1 MLPRGI
7 WAIAL
12 WTGVGSAWCLLL
24 GQPSAALRV
33 STPAEEISAPVRLS
47 ADRVVGWSDGN
58 LDILLARGNVV
69 LEQGLLRLRMRE
81 AVVWMNG
88 SEVRRGQPLRLWGY
102 GEEARLGDGAHV
114 QTARSVLFDL
124 QTRSEFRLQNPHL
137 EKRPA
142 GEDPLY
148 RRALAA
154 WQTPSVPET
163 PPIQPPAVS
172 QPPEPAKP
180 ESSAPGK
187 EPGSDRP
194 EASKP
199 EKPSAPSK
207 PDVGRVLPGGGSAR
221 TRLRSI
227 RIAPRGSSPFSHET
241 FPTGADEYA
250 TVVLGGV
257 VLYVEDADG
266 SMDISTDRA
275 VIWSR
280 TVGGE
285 RLLSD
290 LQIGRTTD
298 ERYEVYLEGHVEVRQ
313 TPSRGP
319 LAGKTRLLQAD
330 QVYFDL
336 QRNLGVLRNAQL
348 VMPEPR
354 LPLPVYLRATE
365 IRQVAADFFEADNA
379 EVSASRLP
387 SDPGVIARAPLAT
400 LQLRE
405 VPERGPFGRI
415 VTDPQTGQPRT
426 ETQLFGTADDFSLW
440 LEGVPFFY
448 WPHVEGDLRDPLG
461 PLDRVRVR
469 ADRVFGFGL
478 MLDWDIF
485 ELFGG
490 ERPKNTRW
498 DLETDYLSERGP
510 ALGTTFL
517 SRGENLFGIPGKY
530 QTDVRVWHIYDTG
543 TDRLGGIRTFA
554 PPTPW
559 RGRDTFRHRQEL
571 GEDWT
576 FLGQFSWLSD
586 RNFLEQFFKRE
597 FDEDINQ
604 ETFAN
609 LKWQRD
615 DLAASLLVQP
625 HLRGWVNE
633 TSWLPRGDFYI
644 LGQDFFESLTWFSR
658 ASAGYAIFSPSDDIP
673 AGFPLMP
680 IPGEF
685 LRFRPL
691 PPSGD
696 FPHSGRRELAR
707 LDWWNELDWPFQ
719 LGAVKLVPYGLLDT
733 TWYQE
738 TLTDPDGTARFY
750 AGGGVRASLPLTRIH
765 PELSSILFNV
775 NGIAHKLLLWTDYR
789 YVRSDRNFREL
800 VLLDRLDDDA
810 TDQARRDLR
819 NYFLTF
825 FPPGSRE
832 FFLAT
837 SPFFDPQLYALR
849 RGYEYSSETL
859 DDLQF
864 LRFGLDQRWQTKRGF
879 PGQQHIVDW
888 MSLNVRATYF
898 PDPGRDNFGHS
909 FAFLEYDYIW
919 HMGDRTTLVSNAW
932 VEPYADGARMFNIG
946 IFLDR
951 GEHMSFYLG
960 YRMLDPIGSDAV
972 ISSATYQL
980 SPKWSITYSTTYDFG
995 ISQNLGQTFIITRTG
1010 SDLRVSLG
1018 LTYNPLTNNF
1028 GVAFTILPT
1037 LAPPKLHHLNL
1048 SGL

>member
-1 MLPRGI
+1 LVPRGI
-7 WAIAL
+7 WVIAL
-12 WTGVGSAWCLLL
+12 WAGVGSFAWLLL
-24 GQPSAALRV
+24 AQESVPMRV
-33 STPAEEISAPVRLS
+33 STAGDDITLPIRLS
-47 ADRVVGWSDGN
+47 ADQIIGWSDGN
-58 LDILLARGNVV
+58 LDILLARGNVL

-88 SEVRRGQPLRLWGY
+88 SQARRGQPLRLWGY
-102 GEEARLGDGAHV
+102 GEEVRLGEGANA
-114 QTARSVLFDL
+114 QTAKTVLFDL
-124 QTRSEFRLQNPHL
+124 QTRAEFRLQNQQM
-137 EKRPA
+137 EKRSA
-142 GEDPLY
+142 ATDPLY

-154 WQTPSVPET
+154 WQTPPVPET
-163 PPIQPPAVS
+163 PPIQPPNFALPAKPA
-172 QPPEPAKP
+172 QPEPPAKP
-180 ESSAPGK
+180 EVPPA
-187 EPGSDRP
+187 
-194 EASKP
+194 
-199 EKPSAPSK
+199 EKPAASPSQK
-207 PDVGRVLPGGGSAR
+207 PSTPSSPSPGTLLPRSGAN
-221 TRLRSI
+221 RLRSI
-227 RIAPRGSSPFSHET
+227 RIAPRGTSPFSHET
-241 FPTGADEYA
+241 FPSGASEYA

-257 VLYVEDADG
+257 VIYVEDAEG
-266 SMDISTDRA
+266 TLDISTDRA

-280 TVGGE
+280 NVGGE

-298 ERYEVYLEGHVEVRQ
+298 ERYEVYLEGHVEIRH
-313 TPSRGP
+313 TPARGP
-319 LAGKTRLLQAD
+319 LVGKTRLLQAE
-330 QVYFDL
+330 QAYFDF
-336 QRNLGVLRNAQL
+336 QRNVAVLRQAQL
-348 VMPEPR
+348 VIPEPR

-365 IRQVAADFFEADNA
+365 IRQVSADLFEADDA
-379 EVSASRLP
+379 KVSASRLP
-387 SDPGVIARAPLAT
+387 SDPGVEARARLAT

-405 VPERGPFGRI
+405 VPERGLFGRVEI
-415 VTDPQTGQPRT
+415 DPQTGQVRT

-461 PLDRVRVR
+461 PLDRIRVR

-485 ELFGG
+485 ELLGG

-510 ALGTTFL
+510 ALGTTL
-517 SRGENLFGIPGKY
+517 ASRGENLFGIPGKY
-530 QTDVRVWHIYDTG
+530 ETEMRVWHIYDSG

-597 FDEDINQ
+597 FDEGINQ
-604 ETFAN
+604 ETFAY

-633 TSWLPRGDFYI
+633 TAWLPRGDFYI
-644 LGQDFFESLTWFSR
+644 LGQDFFQTLTWFSR

-673 AGFPLMP
+673 VGYPLLP

-691 PPSGD
+691 PPSPD

-719 LGAVKLVPYGLLDT
+719 LGAVKVVPYGLLNT
-733 TWYQE
+733 TWYEE
-738 TLTDPDGTARFY
+738 TMTDPDGTARFY
-750 AGGGVRASLPLTRIH
+750 AGGGVRASLPLSRVY
-765 PELSSILFNV
+765 PEASSLLFNV
-775 NGIAHKLLLWTDYR
+775 NGIAHKLLFWTDYR

-800 VLLDRLDDDA
+800 ILLDRLDDDA

-819 NYFLTF
+819 TYFLTF

-832 FFLAT
+832 FFLAS

-849 RGYEYSSETL
+849 RGYEYSPETL
-859 DDLQF
+859 DDVQF
-864 LRFGLDQRWQTKRGF
+864 LRFGVDQRWQTKRGF

-898 PDPGRDNFGHS
+898 PDASRDNFGHS
-909 FAFLEYDYIW
+909 FAFLEYDYTW
-919 HMGDRTTLVSNAW
+919 HVGDRTTLVSNAW
-932 VEPYADGARMFNIG
+932 VEPYGDGARMFSIG
-946 IFLDR
+946 LFLDR

-960 YRMLDPIGSDAV
+960 YRLLDPIGSDAV
-972 ISSATYQL
+972 IGSATYQL
-980 SPKWSITYSTTYDFG
+980 SPKWSVTFSSTYDFG
-995 ISQNLGQTFIITRTG
+995 ISQNLGQSFIITRTG
-1010 SDLRVSLG
+1010 TDLRVSLG

-1037 LAPPKLHHLNL
+1037 LAPPKLHHVNL